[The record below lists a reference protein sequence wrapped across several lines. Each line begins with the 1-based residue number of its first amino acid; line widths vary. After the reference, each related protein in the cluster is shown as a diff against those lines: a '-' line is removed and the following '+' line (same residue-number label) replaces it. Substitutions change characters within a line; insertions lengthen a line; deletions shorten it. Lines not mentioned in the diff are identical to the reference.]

1 MSQVRGS
8 APELT
13 DDAPDADTAKLLAKT
28 VDGVRRDFEHFGFN
42 TAVAKLIELNNAV
55 TRLAAPPRAV
65 VEPLVQMVAPLAP
78 HIAEELWQ
86 RLGHEQ
92 TVSFE
97 AFPDADPAL
106 LVDAD
111 EEHAIGAVASAVART
126 WVRTASPS
134 EREHLLHRK
143 PSIPPEL
150 DRALLVDLSTRLGA
164 YEISEPVRFRLRTR
178 FWEAAETAAHE

>member
-1 MSQVRGS
+1 MY
-8 APELT
+8 
-13 DDAPDADTAKLLAKT
+13 
-28 VDGVRRDFEHFGFN
+28 
-42 TAVAKLIELNNAV
+42 AVNSERV
-55 TRLAAPPRAV
+55 TEAV
-65 VEPLVQMVAPLAP
+65 VAALLRASEIVCELPG
-78 HIAEELWQ
+78 IAEMDIN
-86 RLGHEQ
+86 
-92 TVSFE
+92 
-97 AFPDADPAL
+97 PL

-126 WVRTASPS
+126 WMRTASPS

>member
-1 MSQVRGS
+1 MPAGPAALPSPANMPTKRIDRP
-8 APELT
+8 APTHLPF
-13 DDAPDADTAKLLAKT
+13 DLDK
-28 VDGVRRDFEHFGFN
+28 V
-42 TAVAKLIELNNAV
+42 
-55 TRLAAPPRAV
+55 
-65 VEPLVQMVAPLAP
+65 
-78 HIAEELWQ
+78 
-86 RLGHEQ
+86 
-92 TVSFE
+92 
-97 AFPDADPAL
+97 DPAL

-126 WVRTASPS
+126 WMRTASPS